1 MCQSLGKMTIPG
13 FLFFRTAVLQ
23 RKPVCSSGEVRA
35 GFFPCKVWSPARV
48 ENRMGSYEEDAEMGS
63 WTGI

>member
-35 GFFPCKVWSPARV
+35 GFFSLQSLEPCKS
-48 ENRMGSYEEDAEMGS
+48 
-63 WTGI
+63 